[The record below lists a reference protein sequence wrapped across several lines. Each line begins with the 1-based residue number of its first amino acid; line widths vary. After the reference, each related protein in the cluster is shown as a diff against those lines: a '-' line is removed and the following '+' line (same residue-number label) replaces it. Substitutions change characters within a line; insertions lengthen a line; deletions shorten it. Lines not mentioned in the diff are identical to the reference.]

1 MCLSNVRLDPA
12 PVCFRVHVNVR
23 LVPRRFRVV
32 SGAVA
37 YFSRNAFETDLPIVV
52 RSFCF
57 LYVAYSPPM
66 SAMSSVIV
74 RAEETFASIAS
85 GAFELEHSASVVRAL
100 LESVSGA
107 PGTWSR

>member
-1 MCLSNVRLDPA
+1 MRALIQPQSVSAYTLMFASWPLA
-12 PVCFRVHVNVR
+12 S
-23 LVPRRFRVV
+23 RFRVV

-74 RAEETFASIAS
+74 RAGEIFASIAS